1 MNDLLQEIWNDIQGY
16 EGLYQVSNFGR
27 VKSLPKKHDI
37 SMGKGYYI
45 TKERILQPGEDKD
58 GYLQVG
64 LRKNKKTKM
73 RKIHRLVAETFIPN
87 LNNLPQVNHKDE
99 NKQNNDVINLEWC
112 NNSYNQNYG
121 TCGQKKSESMKG
133 FRHTEETK
141 RKMSEARRGEKNYFY
156 GKHHTEES
164 KNKLSKANKGRKTS
178 EETKKKLSEVT
189 KGSKNP
195 RAKKVRCIETGQ
207 VFDYIREA
215 NEFLGKNRLSSDISK
230 CCKGKLKTCGGLSL
244 GICRGGYII

>member
-64 LRKNKKTKM
+64 LRKNKKTRM

-121 TCGQKKSESMKG
+121 TCGQKKSESMK
-133 FRHTEETK
+133 EI
-141 RKMSEARRGEKNYFY
+141 
-156 GKHHTEES
+156 
-164 KNKLSKANKGRKTS
+164 GRAH
-178 EETKKKLSEVT
+178 V
-189 KGSKNP
+189 
-195 RAKKVRCIETGQ
+195 
-207 VFDYIREA
+207 
-215 NEFLGKNRLSSDISK
+215 
-230 CCKGKLKTCGGLSL
+230 
-244 GICRGGYII
+244 

>member
-73 RKIHRLVAETFIPN
+73 RKTKKVNIPVLFFLRN
-87 LNNLPQVNHKDE
+87 LCLPPFPPHIFYFHGCHYQ
-99 NKQNNDVINLEWC
+99 KQNNC
-112 NNSYNQNYG
+112 
-121 TCGQKKSESMKG
+121 T
-133 FRHTEETK
+133 
-141 RKMSEARRGEKNYFY
+141 
-156 GKHHTEES
+156 
-164 KNKLSKANKGRKTS
+164 
-178 EETKKKLSEVT
+178 
-189 KGSKNP
+189 
-195 RAKKVRCIETGQ
+195 
-207 VFDYIREA
+207 
-215 NEFLGKNRLSSDISK
+215 
-230 CCKGKLKTCGGLSL
+230 
-244 GICRGGYII
+244 